1 MSDIKHTHGLQL
13 ISATRV
19 RVSNSNPNEHS
30 ISVNGRQLSYAD
42 INLGAL
48 KLTDNKTYTLDES
61 DGNHYEILHTNSD
74 FTIQFEEE
82 DADGTPIGG
91 KVQTGQIIPSGDN
104 LFKQQSPAPFAYI
117 DTTGRLGSANLWHNL
132 FVANVMGYVDIDK
145 GSSTYRHGLCPEG
158 SADYGGLFL
167 RKDGQWGSPSL
178 YTGSVSETFLS
189 LYDTPATYT
198 ENINKY
204 LRVSYAEGGS
214 IIFDQISTEKVPET
228 TNLYY
233 TEARVNDRITS
244 KLQDKTLDTIAVSG
258 TITCNELLAE
268 SDFKLKQ
275 DIEDMDAEN
284 CLEVIDAIRPRRY
297 AFKSQPTK
305 PRYGVIAQEM
315 EMVLPHLVNYTKE
328 GQASVNYLELVPFL
342 IGSIQQLRSELAD
355 LKNDWYSGRK

>member
-1 MSDIKHTHGLQL
+1 
-13 ISATRV
+13 
-19 RVSNSNPNEHS
+19 VSVTNHNPNEHS

-61 DGNHYEILHTNSD
+61 DGKHYEILHTNSD

-82 DADGTPIGG
+82 DEEGAPIGG

-158 SADYGGLFL
+158 SADHGGLFL

-189 LYDTPATYT
+189 LNDTPTTYT

-342 IGSIQQLRSELAD
+342 IGSIQQLRSELTD